1 MTKREQLARALASG
15 LLKVCSPSLDKDIME
30 GTITSPDL
38 RAFWVQGSINLFD
51 LVDIFNDELR
61 EPDEKM
67 LTKGHAE
74 GVRRDFFWE
83 RITEKQAIEMKAR
96 YLPTAWQAM
105 IDAIE

>member
-51 LVDIFNDELR
+51 LVDIFKDELR

-67 LTKGHAE
+67 E
-74 GVRRDFFWE
+74 
-83 RITEKQAIEMKAR
+83 QAGYGCEFCHTGGEMVSVD
-96 YLPTAWQAM
+96 PTPVWQAM